1 MKKKYTKPE
10 LFFGIII
17 IIVSFVISGIFF
29 MPAVENYIPVLSL
42 WEDPYSRRTLGD
54 LIVKDSTGNANKL
67 LSLFTVA
74 FWVYTTFTIFFII
87 NIFKKKFAINAL
99 KIIFGYPWQP
109 YYSFWLFWL
118 IGFPFLLNILWIILD
133 GLRYLILS
141 NFEIPYFIS
150 VIISVILFIVFVKT
164 IAGTIIYLKKK

>member
-54 LIVKDSTGNANKL
+54 LIVKDSTGNANML

-87 NIFKKKFAINAL
+87 NIFKKKIC
-99 KIIFGYPWQP
+99 Y
-109 YYSFWLFWL
+109 
-118 IGFPFLLNILWIILD
+118 
-133 GLRYLILS
+133 
-141 NFEIPYFIS
+141 
-150 VIISVILFIVFVKT
+150 
-164 IAGTIIYLKKK
+164 